1 MSLALRWSTGS
12 TTGFLS
18 KVVRSRGG
26 CPSHCNFYSSSSST
40 QLYHG
45 FLNPQGWPLR
55 IQSDDPLLIRF
66 RWLLS
71 HGHNEQ
77 ALDVISRIEA
87 KPADDPYIITQYN
100 EIEYSINYE
109 RENAVSWTDLL
120 LRRQKTND
128 TKTLRRILLGAGT
141 QALQQFQG
149 MSP

>member
-1 MSLALRWSTGS
+1 M
-12 TTGFLS
+12 
-18 KVVRSRGG
+18 
-26 CPSHCNFYSSSSST
+26 H
-40 QLYHG
+40 
-45 FLNPQGWPLR
+45 
-55 IQSDDPLLIRF
+55 F

-87 KPADDPYIITQYN
+87 KPVDDPYIITQYN

-149 MSP
+149 RSPSS

>member
-1 MSLALRWSTGS
+1 M
-12 TTGFLS
+12 
-18 KVVRSRGG
+18 
-26 CPSHCNFYSSSSST
+26 
-40 QLYHG
+40 
-45 FLNPQGWPLR
+45 
-55 IQSDDPLLIRF
+55 RF

-71 HGHNEQ
+71 HGHNEH

-87 KPADDPYIITQYN
+87 KPSDDPYIITQYN

-149 MSP
+149 MSLHN